1 MTRYNEVLYNVMKY
15 KRYGSME
22 TKRSEEY
29 ILEYLFHDIVVYG
42 FQFSNLFR
50 KFGRKK
56 KNSSKFISMEKLIKQ
71 GYLII

>member
-29 ILEYLFHDIVVYG
+29 LFHDIVIEIRSNFIICFVILERRRKSEKVYFDG
-42 FQFSNLFR
+42 KINFFENFV
-50 KFGRKK
+50 
-56 KNSSKFISMEKLIKQ
+56 IKL
-71 GYLII
+71 

>member
-42 FQFSNLFR
+42 FQFSNL
-50 KFGRKK
+50 
-56 KNSSKFISMEKLIKQ
+56 
-71 GYLII
+71 